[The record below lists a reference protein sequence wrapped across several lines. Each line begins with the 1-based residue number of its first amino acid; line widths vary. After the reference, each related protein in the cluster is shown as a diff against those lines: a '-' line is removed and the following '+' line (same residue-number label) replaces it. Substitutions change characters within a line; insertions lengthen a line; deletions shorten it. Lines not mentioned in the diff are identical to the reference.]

1 MAVTTIPTAGIADDA
16 VTIAKA
22 SGFGKIAQIVQSTTS
37 TGVNTTSSSYQDLLS
52 LNITPSATSS
62 KIFLMA
68 SIPFRKRDSGQADNA
83 GGARITKAGSVLL
96 EWGRYLAWNNN
107 QEPYT
112 QETGTMNY
120 LDSPNTTSE
129 LEFKLQYRSMVGP
142 SGSVG
147 VCHDSSWASFTAME
161 VLA

>member
-1 MAVTTIPTAGIADDA
+1 MSVTTIPTAGIADNA

-22 SGFGKIAQIVQSTTS
+22 TGFGKIAQIVQSTTS

-68 SIPFRKRDSGQADNA
+68 SIPFRKRDSNQADNA

-107 QEPYT
+107 QDAYA
-112 QETGTMNY
+112 QETGSMNY
-120 LDSPNTTSE
+120 LDSPNTTSQ

-147 VCHDSSWASFTAME
+147 VCHDSSWASLTAIE
-161 VLA
+161 IGA